1 MSRTES
7 LSPIRVNLGTR
18 SYDIRFDSLASLP
31 TLLASLG
38 GSAGLCL
45 IISDENVARLYGDDV
60 IRVLGDGGWTPFPIT
75 IPPGESSKSIER
87 LSWIYDTALA
97 RGIDRSTPLLAF
109 GGGVVGDLG
118 GFAAATL
125 LRGLPLIQ
133 IPTTLI
139 AQVDS
144 AIGGKTGINHA
155 AGKNLLGSF
164 YQARLVL
171 TDPQIL
177 QTLPDREW
185 SSGLAEVVK
194 HALIADASFFS
205 YLEVHW
211 NDIIRR
217 DDGVVPPLV
226 HRAAGVKAGVVEK
239 DEREAGLRAILNF
252 GHTFAHSV
260 ERVAGYG
267 VFSHGEAVA
276 AGMRAAL
283 HLSRSRHPTLDFT
296 RADEL
301 VSRIPVPSGLHDLKV
316 RALMDGMQTDKK
328 AKGGRLRFVLLD
340 EIGHAYIADDVEA
353 GLVEAAWNHAIESG

>member
-7 LSPIRVNLGTR
+7 LSPIHVNLGTR

-31 TLLASLG
+31 TLLGSLEL
-38 GSAGLCL
+38 SAGPCL
-45 IISDENVARLYGDDV
+45 IVSDENVARLYGEDV
-60 IRVLGDGGWTPFPIT
+60 LRVLGDSGWAPFPLT
-75 IPPGESSKSIER
+75 VPPGEASKSIER
-87 LSWIYDTALA
+87 LSWIYDKALTH
-97 RGIDRSTPLLAF
+97 GIDRSTPLLAF

-155 AGKNLLGSF
+155 VGKNLLGSF
-164 YQARLVL
+164 YQPRLVL

-205 YLEVHW
+205 YIEERW

-217 DDGVVPPLV
+217 DDEVVPQLV
-226 HRAAGVKAGVVEK
+226 RRAAGVKAGVVEK

-252 GHTFAHSV
+252 GHTFAHSI

-283 HLSRSRHPTLDFT
+283 HLSQSRHPALDFT

-301 VSRIPVPSGLHDLKV
+301 VSRIPIPTGLHDLTV
-316 RALMDGMQTDKK
+316 PALVAGMQSDKK

-340 EIGHAYIADDVEA
+340 EIGHAYVAEDIDAA
-353 GLVEAAWNHAIESG
+353 SIKAAWNHVIEAD